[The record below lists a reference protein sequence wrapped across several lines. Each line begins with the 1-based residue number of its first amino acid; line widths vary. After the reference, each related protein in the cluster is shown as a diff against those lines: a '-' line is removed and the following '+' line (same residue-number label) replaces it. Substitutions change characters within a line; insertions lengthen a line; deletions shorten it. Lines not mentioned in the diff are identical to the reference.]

1 MNSIFHRISVR
12 SFTDQVVEKEKIIK
26 IIQAGMQTPSAGNQ
40 QPWEFYVVEDE
51 SIIQQ
56 LATISPY
63 AGCVVH
69 AKTVIVSV
77 YRKEIKFPEFT
88 QIDLSIAQ
96 ENMWLETDAL
106 GLGGVWLGVTPIQ
119 TIEIGIAYLDDL
131 TPAAKCFLPV
141 LKEMVDVL

>member
-26 IIQAGMQTPSAGNQ
+26 IIQAGMQAPSASNQ

-63 AGCVVH
+63 AGCGVH
-69 AKTVIVSV
+69 DRISVSKGNKV
-77 YRKEIKFPEFT
+77 
-88 QIDLSIAQ
+88 S
-96 ENMWLETDAL
+96 
-106 GLGGVWLGVTPIQ
+106 
-119 TIEIGIAYLDDL
+119 
-131 TPAAKCFLPV
+131 
-141 LKEMVDVL
+141 